1 MKSWNLI
8 VAGSFVLAVA
18 GMSIV
23 AVGDTE
29 PAAAE
34 AAEAAAVEVSEDA
47 VKDAIDEAAQLL
59 GEVDETIQ
67 GVAKELETADEQIPA
82 AAAGA
87 APGADEKAEGQADAD
102 ASMPDA
108 NAAWMANALPNEHH
122 ARLDAYVGE
131 WDVTVRFW
139 TAPGMPPQVNQGTS
153 EIKWILDGR
162 FLQENFQSVMQM
174 GENQPETFRGF
185 GLTGYDNIKQR
196 YVGIWADTMSTAVIE
211 SIGQFNESTGGLVL
225 NSEFDDPMTGEP
237 TTMRTELRQIGEDE
251 LLMEAYKPIG
261 DQDFKCLEI
270 TYTRRP

>member
-34 AAEAAAVEVSEDA
+34 AAEAAAVEASEDA
-47 VKDAIDEAAQLL
+47 VKDAADEAAPLQ
-59 GEVDETIQ
+59 GEVGETLQ
-67 GVAKELETADEQIPA
+67 GVIEELEAADEEIPA
-82 AAAGA
+82 AA
-87 APGADEKAEGQADAD
+87 PEADEKAEGQADAD
-102 ASMPDA
+102 GSMRDA

-122 ARLDAYVGE
+122 ARLDAYVGQ

-153 EIKWILDGR
+153 EFKWILDGR

-211 SIGQFNESTGGLVL
+211 SVGQFDESTGGLVL